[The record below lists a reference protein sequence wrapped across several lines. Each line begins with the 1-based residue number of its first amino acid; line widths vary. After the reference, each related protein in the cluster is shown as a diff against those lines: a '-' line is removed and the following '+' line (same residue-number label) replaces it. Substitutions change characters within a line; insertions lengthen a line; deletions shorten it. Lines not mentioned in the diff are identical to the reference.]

1 MIISVK
7 YLGWK
12 CPLVCDTA
20 TIALYP
26 MFDMVAKLEWYQA
39 HSNLTKCI
47 FCRICTSWMLI
58 YVEYM
63 HLIFTLHPRKLHTP
77 YRISYKFYSSPWILE
92 TMHDIQFLPQNF
104 RISLRNIYGLQ
115 SVNFS
120 SGRQN
125 FPKDWVTLERRRLR
139 WFWYPTHKIGT
150 YLGRGSLLADKI
162 FQGQKKITTK

>member
-63 HLIFTLHPRKLHTP
+63 HPIFTLHPRKLHTP

-92 TMHDIQFLPQNF
+92 TMHDIQFLPHK
-104 RISLRNIYGLQ
+104 ILGYSLENIYRLQ

-120 SGRQN
+120 SSRQN
-125 FPKDWVTLERRRLR
+125 FPNDGVRLERRRFL
-139 WFWYPTHKIGT
+139 YHNHNIGA

-162 FQGQKKITTK
+162 FQGQKKIATR